1 MIMKPMSAFI
11 VMTGC
16 VAILEARAV
25 DLPAAAPPAAESGL
39 LSQAQSGS
47 GSGLLAP
54 QANAANADRVGEVAV
69 LFPDG
74 YRVEAASARRSGI
87 DLAVSADPVQ
97 NSRVSLDPVVP
108 HIGLRASY
116 DWPKW
121 PGGTVSGFV
130 GAGADPAFGPPA
142 STMRK
147 LAGTD
152 NANLYR
158 TPGSVQAADAASIFT
173 IGYAWRS
180 FLLEGSTFASQ
191 EHEERRIIDKQPF
204 KLDSS
209 STRLSYNPS
218 PEWTF
223 QFSRGNLGGLD
234 PIDPYLG
241 VRRTTLS
248 ATYEKDF
255 QNVRWQTTFAWGRTM
270 RRNADATMGYLAE
283 STLRFSGSNA
293 FFGRVEQARS
303 DEIIRQNDAMQR
315 ELFMAR
321 KITVGYFRELAPQGS
336 TRVDVGA
343 FVSRYMVPSYA
354 VASYGSSPT
363 SLMVFMRAR
372 FQ

>member
-16 VAILEARAV
+16 IAILEARAV
-25 DLPAAAPPAAESGL
+25 DLPAAAPPGADAGVL
-39 LSQAQSGS
+39 AQALPGS
-47 GSGLLAP
+47 GSDALGP
-54 QANAANADRVGEVAV
+54 QSNVVA
-69 LFPDG
+69 LFPEG
-74 YRVEAASARRSGI
+74 YRAEGTSARRSAI
-87 DLAVSADPVQ
+87 DLTVTADPVQ
-97 NSRVSLDPVVP
+97 NTRVSLEPVVP

-116 DWPKW
+116 DWPNW
-121 PGGTVSGFV
+121 PGGTVTGFV

-191 EHEERRIIDKQPF
+191 EQEERRIIDKQPF

-209 STRLSYNPS
+209 STRLSYSPS

-248 ATYEKDF
+248 ATYQKDF
-255 QNVRWQTTFAWGRTM
+255 QNARWQTTFAWGRTM
-270 RRNADATMGYLAE
+270 RRNAEATMGYLAE
-283 STLRFSGSNA
+283 STLRFAGTNA
-293 FFGRVEQARS
+293 FFGRLEQARS

-321 KITVGYFRELAPQGS
+321 KITIGYFRELAPQGS

-343 FVSRYMVPSYA
+343 FISRYMVPSYA

-363 SLMVFMRAR
+363 SVMVFMRAR